1 MPCPTF
7 FITKL
12 SLISAD
18 ILYFC
23 GKICRMKKTLL
34 LFFILVSGMLQLAT
48 AQQFKNPVEY
58 HNYILNE
65 QLKVVNTIIS
75 FSNQFDSKDS
85 ILIANYNKTKA
96 ILKKSWE
103 NIQNLPLYNGDSELK
118 DAALPLFEM
127 YYNAMEVEYSEM
139 VEMFIKKDFGKKTQ
153 ERVNILLNSINERE
167 KKLDARLKEAQ
178 ANFAKKYDL
187 KIEDNQIQKKVNSL
201 RK

>member
-34 LFFILVSGMLQLAT
+34 LFFMLVSGMLQLAI
-48 AQQFKNPVEY
+48 AQQFKTPVEY

-85 ILIANYNKTKA
+85 ILIANYNRTKA

-103 NIQNLPLYNGDSELK
+103 NIKNLPPYNGDSELK
-118 DAALPLFEM
+118 DAAQPLFEM
-127 YYNAMEVEYSEM
+127 YYTAMDVEYSEM
-139 VEMFIKKDFGKKTQ
+139 VDMFIKKDFGKKTQ
-153 ERVNILLNSINERE
+153 ERVNILLNSINDRE
-167 KKLDARLKEAQ
+167 KKLDAHLKEAQ

-187 KIEDNQIQKKVNSL
+187 KIEDNQVQQKVNSL
-201 RK
+201 GK